1 MQAFTLQCAGGSGA
15 AAGASVA
22 ACAAP
27 DETDGLGVR
36 LGAIIGAPK
45 FALGAA
51 GAGGLTGAAI
61 FGCTG
66 AGATGGVGVFGTAM
80 IGRLGAGGNGGA
92 AALNPALVSS
102 IGDMGADTQSSPS
115 STLPSAITSTAA

>member
-1 MQAFTLQCAGGSGA
+1 MQYAGGSGA

-66 AGATGGVGVFGTAM
+66 AGATGGAGVFGTAM
-80 IGRLGAGGNGGA
+80 VGRLGAGGNGGA
-92 AALNPALVSS
+92 AALNPALVSN